1 MDAHVQ
7 IYECCLYTGKRIMI
21 LFMTKLQGLFI
32 LVRREDTPELAV
44 PTEELN
50 AVLVLSKH
58 WKD

>member
-1 MDAHVQ
+1 
-7 IYECCLYTGKRIMI
+7 MI